1 MQQERTAETVSEKR
15 RRGRRPAFPLGED
28 AAITAVWGGLIT
40 TKRSLRNKQY
50 CVEGA
55 RAICPEGQ
63 RTARYAWFANDQRCR
78 QAVLVELGRIAMRY
92 GDATARSMADELA
105 HKAAAGELST
115 TREAAAWL
123 RQARLRQ
130 SGTRK
135 PATADALEKVITT
148 TIITWMAEHPDAT
161 PALVAE
167 ALSGAHSLPEVLED
181 LRKPI
186 RETVSQI

>member
-105 HKAAAGELST
+105 HKAAAGGALDDTGSGSLAAPGAVAAVWNTQASHRRRAREGDYHHHHHLDGGAPRRDAGLGRGST
-115 TREAAAWL
+115 QRRPLAARGPGGFEEA
-123 RQARLRQ
+123 
-130 SGTRK
+130 
-135 PATADALEKVITT
+135 D
-148 TIITWMAEHPDAT
+148 
-161 PALVAE
+161 
-167 ALSGAHSLPEVLED
+167 
-181 LRKPI
+181 
-186 RETVSQI
+186 